1 MTVVTERSP
10 PRKGIFRYSNFQ
22 DGSESH
28 PGRKLQEDIR
38 GEDEHADV
46 RMRRENEV

>member
-1 MTVVTERSP
+1 MTVVTERP
-10 PRKGIFRYSNFQ
+10 PRKGIFRYSNVQ

-38 GEDEHADV
+38 VEDEHSDV